1 MALSGPTS
9 VTLGTQTSPALLLS
23 AVNVQK
29 VCTCRSSGSSFWSSC
44 HTCHPWRSRRT
55 DVTQLRL
62 RSLWRITAV
71 LVNELENRRTGGP
84 EEETGEAPW
93 GEEAWVSWVG
103 LFVEKVSTLSRFTAC
118 RALVLTG
125 GHGVPES
132 RTRLPSKAASS
143 RGKRIRSGW
152 ALSAVRPGPD
162 PEGRAAPR
170 RHREG
175 S

>member
-1 MALSGPTS
+1 MRQFHFLESEQCKRNCAPPPEAEKEPRLCSQRNLFQLVALSGPTS

-62 RSLWRITAV
+62 RSLWQITAV

-93 GEEAWVSWVG
+93 GEEAWVFRVG

-132 RTRLPSKAASS
+132 RTSS
-143 RGKRIRSGW
+143 SF
-152 ALSAVRPGPD
+152 
-162 PEGRAAPR
+162 
-170 RHREG
+170 
-175 S
+175 